1 VRIGGLCIIA
11 APARR
16 RCPGPNLRKGKS
28 GSMFAS
34 IARLV
39 AVAAL
44 AASLSPTAG
53 LASDP
58 VVAKLNGQEIRQSD
72 VLRAR
77 GRLPASLRDKPAE
90 QIVPML
96 TTIVINS
103 RLLADEARSQGI
115 DREPQVQRQID
126 LVTDLVL
133 EQELLDRY
141 IEKQL
146 TEAAIRAR
154 YEKLAA
160 EAAGSEQ
167 IRARHILLRSEDDA
181 RDVIQSLG
189 AGRSF
194 EALARDRSTDPT
206 ADTGG
211 DLGYFT
217 RGEMA
222 EPFSDA
228 AFKLQ
233 PGQFTRN
240 PVQTEFGW
248 HVILVEDRR
257 PAVAPP
263 LSQVRDKIRNLL
275 VAELRNEY
283 LASLRGKATVERFD
297 R

>member
-1 VRIGGLCIIA
+1 MLASIVRVVAIA
-11 APARR
+11 AVGAWLAPA
-16 RCPGPNLRKGKS
+16 
-28 GSMFAS
+28 
-34 IARLV
+34 
-39 AVAAL
+39 AA
-44 AASLSPTAG
+44 

-58 VVAKLNGQEIRQSD
+58 VVARLNGQEIRQSD

-115 DREPQVQRQID
+115 AYEPQVRRQID

-141 IEKQL
+141 LAKQI
-146 TEAAIRAR
+146 TEAAVRAR

-160 EAAGSEQ
+160 EVAGTEQ
-167 IRARHILLRSEDDA
+167 IRARHILLRSEDQA
-181 RDVIQSLG
+181 RDVIRSLG
-189 AGRSF
+189 AGRPF
-194 EALARDRSTDPT
+194 EQLARESSVDPT

-217 RGEMA
+217 HGEMA

-228 AFKLQ
+228 AFRLQ

-257 PAVAPP
+257 PAVPPP
-263 LSQVRDKIRNLL
+263 LSQVRDQIRNLL
-275 VAELRNEY
+275 TAELRKEY
-283 LASLRGKATVERFD
+283 VESLRQKATVERFD

>member
-1 VRIGGLCIIA
+1 
-11 APARR
+11 
-16 RCPGPNLRKGKS
+16 
-28 GSMFAS
+28 MFAS